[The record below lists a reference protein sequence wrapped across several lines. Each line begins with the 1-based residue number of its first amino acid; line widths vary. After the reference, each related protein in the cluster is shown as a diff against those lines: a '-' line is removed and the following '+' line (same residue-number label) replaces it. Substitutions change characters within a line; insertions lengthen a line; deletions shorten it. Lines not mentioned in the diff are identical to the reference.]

1 MAVFV
6 EDSFAFI
13 IGEFAADP
21 FKYSHEGFVIHQA
34 LAFQIQKLEA
44 RGRLQ
49 PLVLLDLGLLPDLLV
64 NGDLQLL
71 DPIKGNSSL
80 EQPEGMDQQI
90 DEELFSFQG
99 DSCIHV
105 FAVLGEF
112 LLGQADSISRPVFE
126 TLFYIK
132 LSPFR
137 FFAETAH
144 MGVLVNLYTA
154 DESCN
159 RYFSIFLKL
168 IESMIDGCQSL
179 LTVVVPDV
187 ANKHEVVDSA
197 LVRKLILDGSDFLG
211 GEEHSRGIEQKIE
224 SMFG

>member
-21 FKYSHEGFVIHQA
+21 FKYSHKGFVIHQA

-71 DPIKGNSSL
+71 DPIKGNSAL

-112 LLGQADSISRPVFE
+112 LLGQTDSIP
-126 TLFYIK
+126 
-132 LSPFR
+132 
-137 FFAETAH
+137 
-144 MGVLVNLYTA
+144 
-154 DESCN
+154 
-159 RYFSIFLKL
+159 
-168 IESMIDGCQSL
+168 
-179 LTVVVPDV
+179 
-187 ANKHEVVDSA
+187 
-197 LVRKLILDGSDFLG
+197 
-211 GEEHSRGIEQKIE
+211 
-224 SMFG
+224 